1 MAVYHT
7 AGSSLGFFWAEP
19 KALSCLCRTD
29 FKSIILVS
37 YLINNENTTNYRAH
51 LDSSSLHALAKVS
64 RSLLM
69 IQYISDVQTVWVSHL
84 TSREQAGHHLTI
96 NARFIDE
103 AGGSMLGCRWCTLES
118 SPYWWF
124 FSMMHITMH
133 LQAAWWSRALATVWL
148 TWEDTLNKSNRVAG
162 NLLLKK

>member
-37 YLINNENTTNYRAH
+37 YLINNENTTNYRGREPIWIRAH
-51 LDSSSLHALAKVS
+51 SMPWQ
-64 RSLLM
+64 RSLDHYWWFSTSVM
-69 IQYISDVQTVWVSHL
+69 FKRYGVSHL

-124 FSMMHITMH
+124 FSMLMMHITMH
-133 LQAAWWSRALATVWL
+133 LQLGGP
-148 TWEDTLNKSNRVAG
+148 EH
-162 NLLLKK
+162 